1 MATASGLFFGSVF
14 DLRVKDE
21 VVDLLDPAGMRT
33 SVQPLPPILP
43 STPYVALN
51 STFNVPASNATESL
65 HSFDQPFFPPLPLP
79 SGSLQIHMPFGEH
92 RIISLS
98 YVGYVLAILWGFHLL
113 GLLFFYDIPKR
124 LAIEQIQ
131 KHADRYPEDEDMDSF
146 DEPDE
151 TTFLTDTLNASI
163 HDGDFEKLQTMSRRS
178 VNHDSKHS
186 FSESIMSVRRLVLSN
201 VSFPTTIALLFLS
214 KATVE
219 VLLCS
224 GATIMNRYFAW
235 SGCLAGLFLGAG
247 ASTIL
252 PINMI
257 LSEEKNCVERR
268 VIKVCLSLP
277 RH

>member
-151 TTFLTDTLNASI
+151 TTFLTD
-163 HDGDFEKLQTMSRRS
+163 
-178 VNHDSKHS
+178 SKHS
-186 FSESIMSVRRLVLSN
+186 FSESIISVRRLVLSN